1 MQRLWVTVNVQE
13 VLLPGH
19 CGSVWMTGSPQQ
31 IVLAVPGCANGETV
45 TGTLKCYNKVVTEV
59 ANKI

>member
-19 CGSVWMTGSPQQ
+19 CGSVWMTG
-31 IVLAVPGCANGETV
+31 
-45 TGTLKCYNKVVTEV
+45 VVVKHFCNTYG
-59 ANKI
+59 